1 MNMLYMKFDQ
11 KNMQN
16 MNMRLFLHV
25 KYFKYYFGIY
35 LSQTNDFLNYPY
47 LFYRNF
53 DFNILYM
60 KFYQKNVWNLN
71 MMLILPVKYF

>member
-1 MNMLYMKFDQ
+1 
-11 KNMQN
+11 
-16 MNMRLFLHV
+16 MNMRLFLLV

-35 LSQTNDFLNYPY
+35 LSQTNDFLNYLY
-47 LFYRNF
+47 LLNRNF

-60 KFYQKNVWNLN
+60 KFYEKNMWNLN

>member
-1 MNMLYMKFDQ
+1 
-11 KNMQN
+11 

-47 LFYRNF
+47 LLNCNF

-60 KFYQKNVWNLN
+60 KFY
-71 MMLILPVKYF
+71 